1 MGVMGMG
8 KASEDDDGNQG
19 SGKGSKPST
28 DQGSR
33 GSGGRSR
40 KPKDE
45 FKSQLDSQ
53 GTYQFETSADDQP
66 KKDPEPTP
74 EQLDIIKKAK
84 AKIDEADA
92 LSHLSNIWQK
102 HGADWRKELPG
113 KLILPVQE
121 YKDQKR
127 EALKKARDEK
137 EKQRISERENEKAE
151 V

>member
-1 MGVMGMG
+1 M
-8 KASEDDDGNQG
+8 
-19 SGKGSKPST
+19 
-28 DQGSR
+28 
-33 GSGGRSR
+33 
-40 KPKDE
+40 
-45 FKSQLDSQ
+45 
-53 GTYQFETSADDQP
+53 
-66 KKDPEPTP
+66 
-74 EQLDIIKKAK
+74 DIIKKAK

-102 HGADWRKELPG
+102 YGADWRKELPG

-137 EKQRISERENEKAE
+137 EKQRIAEREKNEKAE